1 MNKLTQWIIIWLLAL
16 NVLWT
21 FLLIK
26 KVEVSAEDTRI
37 GIINR
42 DRENTNNIIWEL
54 WLIKALIQNK

>member
-42 DRENTNNIIWEL
+42 DRENTNNIISEIWV
-54 WLIKALIQNK
+54 IKALIQNK